1 MTGLEDIYSLRKPG
15 LPSIPEMTQMPNMIM
30 NNGSPDLLQAQLA
43 MLHPVQ
49 KFQFLQQQIQNH
61 QMATHIQ
68 RQMNP
73 QTRIPQQKTVI
84 FDPQLIF
91 FLTFQEL
98 KEFLTLG

>member
-61 QMATHIQ
+61 QMATHILNSGRRDYNRTQ
-68 RQMNP
+68 GR
-73 QTRIPQQKTVI
+73 R
-84 FDPQLIF
+84 
-91 FLTFQEL
+91 
-98 KEFLTLG
+98 GH